1 MAVTASAQEPAA
13 AAASGAEAAAD
24 AWAAAT
30 EARMTDDERF
40 TLLHGF
46 MPIPIGPYADP
57 ELQAKWPDDVV
68 PGAGYVAG
76 VARLGVPALPDTDA
90 SLGVTNP
97 VGQIRSAPGRERG
110 GQSG

>member
-76 VARLGVPALPDTDA
+76 VARLGVPSLRETDA
-90 SLGVTNP
+90 SRGGPNTI
-97 VGQIRSAPGRERG
+97 GRAQGRERG
-110 GQSG
+110 CRYV

>member
-1 MAVTASAQEPAA
+1 MKRGIYATTALAVLLGSMAVTASAQEPAA

-57 ELQAKWPDDVV
+57 ELQANWPDDGV
-68 PGAGYVAG
+68 PGAGHVAG
-76 VARLGVPALPDTDA
+76 GARLGGPA
-90 SLGVTNP
+90 VRN
-97 VGQIRSAPGRERG
+97 RG
-110 GQSG
+110 G

>member
-1 MAVTASAQEPAA
+1 MHDALPMC
-13 AAASGAEAAAD
+13 AEAAAD
-24 AWAAAT
+24 AWAAAN

-46 MPIPIGPYADP
+46 MPIPIGLYADP

-76 VARLGVPALPDTDA
+76 VARLGVPSLRETDA

-97 VGQIRSAPGRERG
+97 FGIRDRTSVV
-110 GQSG
+110 